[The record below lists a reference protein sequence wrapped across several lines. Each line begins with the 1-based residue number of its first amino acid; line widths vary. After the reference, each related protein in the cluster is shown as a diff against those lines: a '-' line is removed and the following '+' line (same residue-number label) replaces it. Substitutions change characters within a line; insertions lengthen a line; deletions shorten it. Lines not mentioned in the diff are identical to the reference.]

1 MIIVTGAVSIKPARR
16 EEALAESV
24 RHAHR
29 SRLEPGCV
37 SHSVQ
42 VDAEDPNRLFFFEQW
57 QDMEA
62 LKTHFAVPD
71 SGEFVRALTAMA
83 EGAPELVMYEATRL

>member
-1 MIIVTGAVSIKPARR
+1 MIIVTGHVSVKPERLG
-16 EEALAESV
+16 EALTESL
-24 RHAHR
+24 RHVHR

-42 VDAEDPNRLFFFEQW
+42 VDAEDPNRLVFFEQW
-57 QDMEA
+57 ADMDA
-62 LKTHFAVPD
+62 LKTHFGVPE

-83 EGAPELVMYEATRL
+83 TGAPELVMYEATRL